1 MLLQAANVAEVT
13 TEAYKTFMGII
24 NVIFPVVIGIV
35 LVLGMFYGITLAIKY
50 AKAEEDEDKKKA
62 KSSLINVIVGCLVA
76 IIFVAVIQVVLKGNY
91 IKSLFNDVPTSVNTS
106 VAAA

>member
-1 MLLQAANVAEVT
+1 MFLLDAVGDVT
-13 TEAYKTFMGII
+13 KAGYETFTKIV
-24 NVIFPVVIGIV
+24 NTIFPIVIGAV
-35 LVLGMFYGITLAIKY
+35 LVLGMFYGISLAIKY

-91 IKSLFNDVPTSVNTS
+91 IKSLFNDVPTSVVTS